1 MDSSLKNQTEGE
13 GVGGIFH
20 EVGTHLLTLKGYVDD
35 INTELG
41 AIPSLYVSK
50 TGIIT
55 DINALSTGTINNTR
69 LQPHAHNSLT
79 SRDATDCHTIGSI
92 TDLSTTLGGMP
103 TKAEIIATIN
113 ASVEVTKISGSQ
125 LAAITHNTWT
135 NRDASDCHPPAA
147 ITGLPAVITAVETHT
162 TALSD
167 IKGTVWASFDALFD
181 MYDDMLDA
189 MAKELHSHTG
199 FTIPVGWHK
208 R

>member
-35 INTELG
+35 INTEL
-41 AIPSLYVSK
+41 ATIPSLYVSK

-79 SRDATDCHTIGSI
+79 SRDATGCHTIGAI
-92 TDLSTTLGGMP
+92 TDLTTTISGLAGKST
-103 TKAEIIATIN
+103 IIATIN
-113 ASVEVTKISGSQ
+113 ASAEATKISVSQ

-135 NRDASDCHPPAA
+135 SRDASDCHPQAA
-147 ITGLPAVITAVETHT
+147 ITGLSTVVSSVGTHT
-162 TALSD
+162 AALSD
-167 IKGTVWASFDALFD
+167 IKGTSWASFDALFD

-189 MAKELHSHTG
+189 MATELHSHTG

>member
-35 INTELG
+35 INTELD

-79 SRDATDCHTIGSI
+79 SRDATDCH
-92 TDLSTTLGGMP
+92 
-103 TKAEIIATIN
+103 
-113 ASVEVTKISGSQ
+113 
-125 LAAITHNTWT
+125 
-135 NRDASDCHPPAA
+135 PPAA
-147 ITGLPAVITAVETHT
+147 ITGLPAVITAVGTHT

-189 MAKELHSHTG
+189 MAKELHRHTG
-199 FTIPVGWHK
+199 FTIPAGWHK